1 MKENE
6 IGLLTGDVI
15 KLPHTS
21 NILITHRDVSYV
33 CGIFDDGTPFESSIS
48 DLYETTNDTLV
59 PKFKVNKHLDVQ
71 SILDQM

>member
-1 MKENE
+1 MEENE
-6 IGLLTGDVI
+6 IELLAGDII

-48 DLYETTNDTLV
+48 DLYETTNNTLV
-59 PKFKVNKHLDVQ
+59 PKFKIIKHLDVQ